1 MSNHIKHIILES
13 ERYPT
18 KEHYPF
24 NLPLFSETKKIELP
38 TPITLFV
45 GENGSGKS
53 TLLEAIAVAAGIYI
67 WRNGMTSRAIVNRY
81 EASLHR
87 YLKVKWENGSVPG
100 SFFGAQIF
108 KDFAS
113 ILEEW
118 AINDPGQLELF
129 GGKSLLSQSHGQ
141 SLMSFF
147 RSRYKLK
154 GLYLLDEP
162 ETALSPST
170 QLELLQLISEN
181 SQKGHAQFIIAT
193 HSPILLACK
202 NAIIYNFNKMPLAS
216 VNYEDTE
223 HFKVYRDFLN
233 HHKKYVE
240 AFSSATH
247 LYQNKI

>member
-1 MSNHIKHIILES
+1 MSYHIKSITLES

-24 NLPLFSETKKIELP
+24 SLPLFSETKELHFLNP
-38 TPITLFV
+38 VTLFV

-67 WRNGMTSRAIVNRY
+67 WRSHQTTRVSYNRY

-87 YLKVKWENGSVPG
+87 YIKINWVNEKIPG

-118 AINDPGQLELF
+118 ASTDPGQLELF
-129 GGKSLLSQSHGQ
+129 GGKSLITQSHGQ
-141 SLMSFF
+141 SLMAFF
-147 RSRYKLK
+147 KNRYKLK
-154 GLYLLDEP
+154 GIYLLDEP
-162 ETALSPST
+162 ETALSPSS
-170 QLELLQLISEN
+170 QLELLQLIN
-181 SQKGHAQFIIAT
+181 KNAKAGHAQFIVAT

-202 NAIIYNFNKMPLAS
+202 NATIYSFDQIPLSS
-216 VNYEDTE
+216 VRYEETE
-223 HFKVYRDFLN
+223 HYKVYRDFLN
-233 HHKKYVE
+233 HREKY
-240 AFSSATH
+240 
-247 LYQNKI
+247 LID

>member
-1 MSNHIKHIILES
+1 MSHHLKSIILET

-24 NLPLFSETKKIELP
+24 SLPLFSETKQLDFP
-38 TPITLFV
+38 SPVTLFV

-67 WRNGMTSRAIVNRY
+67 WRNSMNSRYQVNHY

-87 YLKVKWENGSVPG
+87 YLKLKWTKGEVPG

-113 ILEEW
+113 LLEEW
-118 AINDPGQLELF
+118 ATTDPGQLELF
-129 GGKSLLSQSHGQ
+129 GGKSLISQSHGQ

-147 RSRYKLK
+147 KNRYKLE

-162 ETALSPST
+162 ETALSPSS
-170 QLELLQLISEN
+170 QLELLQLLSEN
-181 SQKGHAQFIIAT
+181 AKAGHAQFIVVT
-193 HSPILLACK
+193 HSPIILACEE
-202 NAIIYNFNKMPLAS
+202 ATIYSFDKMPVAEIE
-216 VNYEDTE
+216 YEDTE
-223 HFKVYRDFLN
+223 HYRIYRDFLN
-233 HHKKYVE
+233 HREKY
-240 AFSSATH
+240 
-247 LYQNKI
+247 LP

>member
-1 MSNHIKHIILES
+1 MSYHLKSITIES

-24 NLPLFSETKKIELP
+24 SLPLFSETKELNFSSP
-38 TPITLFV
+38 VTLFV

-67 WRNGMTSRAIVNRY
+67 WRTGMNSRYQVNRH

-87 YLKVKWENGSVPG
+87 YIKINWTKGKVPG

-113 ILEEW
+113 ILDEW
-118 AINDPGQLELF
+118 ASSDPGLLELF
-129 GGKSLLSQSHGQ
+129 GGKSLITQSHGQ

-147 RSRYKLK
+147 RSRYKLE

-170 QLELLQLISEN
+170 QLELLQLLSEN
-181 SQKGHAQFIIAT
+181 AKGGHAQFIVVT
-193 HSPILLACK
+193 HSPILLACEE
-202 NAIIYNFNKMPLAS
+202 ATIYSFDKMPVTS
-216 VNYEDTE
+216 VEYEDTE
-223 HFKVYRDFLN
+223 HFRVYRDFLN
-233 HHKKYVE
+233 HREKYLVG
-240 AFSSATH
+240 
-247 LYQNKI
+247 

>member
-1 MSNHIKHIILES
+1 MYHLNSITLETD
-13 ERYPT
+13 RYPT
-18 KEHYPF
+18 TEHYPF
-24 NLPLFSETKKIELP
+24 NLPLFSETKRLDFASP
-38 TPITLFV
+38 VTMFV

-67 WRNGMTSRAIVNRY
+67 WRNGMNSRYRVNRY

-87 YLKVKWENGSVPG
+87 YLKVSWVNGTVPG

-118 AINDPGQLELF
+118 ATTDPGQLELF
-129 GGKSLLSQSHGQ
+129 GGKSLISQSHGQ

-147 RSRYKLK
+147 KSRYKLK

-162 ETALSPST
+162 ETALSPSS
-170 QLELLQLISEN
+170 QLELLQLLSEN
-181 SQKGHAQFIIAT
+181 AKAGHAQFIVAT

-202 NAIIYNFNKMPLAS
+202 NATIYNFDEMPVS
-216 VNYEDTE
+216 QIKYEDTE
-223 HFKVYRDFLN
+223 HFRVYRDFLN
-233 HHKKYVE
+233 HREKYLAE
-240 AFSSATH
+240 
-247 LYQNKI
+247 

>member
-1 MSNHIKHIILES
+1 MSYHLKSVLLEP

-18 KEHYPF
+18 REHYPF
-24 NLPLFSETKKIELP
+24 SLPLFTETKELHFSSP
-38 TPITLFV
+38 VTLFV

-67 WRNGMTSRAIVNRY
+67 WRTGMNTRYRVNRY

-87 YLKVKWENGSVPG
+87 YLKIQWAKGKVPG

-118 AINDPGQLELF
+118 AVTDPGQLELF
-129 GGKSLLSQSHGQ
+129 GGKSLLTQSHGQ

-147 RSRYKLK
+147 KSRYKIK

-162 ETALSPST
+162 ETALSPSS
-170 QLELLQLISEN
+170 QLELLQLLSKN
-181 SQKGHAQFIIAT
+181 AKAGHAQFIVAT
-193 HSPILLACK
+193 HSPILLACEE
-202 NAIIYNFNKMPLAS
+202 ATIYSFDKMPVS
-216 VNYEDTE
+216 TVKYEDTE
-223 HFKVYRDFLN
+223 HYKVYHDFLN
-233 HHKKYVE
+233 HREKY
-240 AFSSATH
+240 
-247 LYQNKI
+247 LIP

>member
-1 MSNHIKHIILES
+1 MSYHLKSITIES
-13 ERYPT
+13 DRYPT

-24 NLPLFSETKKIELP
+24 SLPLFSETKKLDFP
-38 TPITLFV
+38 SPVTLFV

-67 WRNGMTSRAIVNRY
+67 WRTGVNARYQVNRY

-87 YLKVKWENGSVPG
+87 YLKVHWTKGKVPG

-113 ILEEW
+113 ILDEW
-118 AINDPGQLELF
+118 ASTDPGLLEMF
-129 GGKSLLSQSHGQ
+129 GGKSLITQSHGQ

-147 RSRYKLK
+147 RSRYKLE

-170 QLELLQLISEN
+170 QLELLQLLSEN
-181 SQKGHAQFIIAT
+181 AKGGHAQFIVVT
-193 HSPILLACK
+193 HSPILLACQE
-202 NAIIYNFNKMPLAS
+202 ATIYSFDKMPVSS
-216 VNYEDTE
+216 VDYEDTE
-223 HFKVYRDFLN
+223 HFRVYRDFLN
-233 HHKKYVE
+233 HREKYL
-240 AFSSATH
+240 AG
-247 LYQNKI
+247 

>member
-1 MSNHIKHIILES
+1 MSYHLSRIFLES

-18 KEHYPF
+18 RDHYPF
-24 NLPLFSETKKIELP
+24 SLPLFSETNRLDFP
-38 TPITLFV
+38 SPVTLFV

-53 TLLEAIAVAAGIYI
+53 TLLEAIAEAAGIYI
-67 WRNGMTSRAIVNRY
+67 WRTGMNSRYRVNQY

-87 YLKVKWENGSVPG
+87 YIKVEWVDGKVPG

-118 AINDPGQLELF
+118 ATTDPGQLELF
-129 GGKSLLSQSHGQ
+129 GGKSLISQSHGQ

-162 ETALSPST
+162 ETALSPSS
-170 QLELLQLISEN
+170 QLELLQLLNEN
-181 SQKGHAQFIIAT
+181 AKAGHAQFIVAT
-193 HSPILLACK
+193 HSPILLACEE
-202 NAIIYNFNKMPLAS
+202 ATIYSFDKMPVS
-216 VNYEDTE
+216 TVKYEDTE
-223 HFKVYRDFLN
+223 HFRVYRDFLN
-233 HHKKYVE
+233 HREKY
-240 AFSSATH
+240 
-247 LYQNKI
+247 LIG

>member
-1 MSNHIKHIILES
+1 MSHHLRSVILEP

-24 NLPLFSETKKIELP
+24 SLPLFSETKELHFP
-38 TPITLFV
+38 SPVTMFV

-53 TLLEAIAVAAGIYI
+53 TLLEAMAVAAGIYI
-67 WRNGMTSRAIVNRY
+67 WRTGMDTRYRYNRY

-87 YLKVKWENGSVPG
+87 YLKMEWVKGKVPG

-118 AINDPGQLELF
+118 AITDPGQLELF
-129 GGKSLLSQSHGQ
+129 GGKSLLTQSHGQ

-147 RSRYKLK
+147 RSRYKLE

-162 ETALSPST
+162 ETALSPSS
-170 QLELLQLISEN
+170 QLELLQLLSKN
-181 SQKGHAQFIIAT
+181 AKAGHAQFIVAT
-193 HSPILLACK
+193 HSPILLACEE
-202 NAIIYNFNKMPLAS
+202 ATIYSFNKTPIS
-216 VNYEDTE
+216 TVEYEDTE
-223 HFKVYRDFLN
+223 HFRVYHDFLN
-233 HHKKYVE
+233 HREKY
-240 AFSSATH
+240 
-247 LYQNKI
+247 LIG

>member
-1 MSNHIKHIILES
+1 MSYHLKSIKLES
-13 ERYPT
+13 DRYPT

-24 NLPLFSETKKIELP
+24 SLPLFSETKTLNFP
-38 TPITLFV
+38 SPVTLFV

-53 TLLEAIAVAAGIYI
+53 TLLEAIAVAVGIYI
-67 WRNGMTSRAIVNRY
+67 WRSGMNSRYQVNRY

-87 YLKVKWENGSVPG
+87 YLNVEWVNGKVPG

-118 AINDPGQLELF
+118 ATTDPGQLELF
-129 GGKSLLSQSHGQ
+129 GGKSLISQSHGQ

-147 RSRYKLK
+147 KSRYKLK

-162 ETALSPST
+162 ETALSPSS
-170 QLELLQLISEN
+170 QLELLQLLSEN
-181 SQKGHAQFIIAT
+181 AKAGHAQFIVAT

-202 NAIIYNFNKMPLAS
+202 EATIYNFNEMPVS
-216 VNYEDTE
+216 TVDYEDTE

-233 HHKKYVE
+233 HREKY
-240 AFSSATH
+240 
-247 LYQNKI
+247 LID

>member
-1 MSNHIKHIILES
+1 MSYHLKSIELEP

-18 KEHYPF
+18 TEHYPF
-24 NLPLFSETKKIELP
+24 SLPLFSKTKELQFP
-38 TPITLFV
+38 GPVTMFV

-67 WRNGMTSRAIVNRY
+67 WRSGMNSRVQFNRY

-87 YLKVKWENGSVPG
+87 YLKVNWTNGKVHG

-118 AINDPGQLELF
+118 ASTDPGQLELF
-129 GGKSLLSQSHGQ
+129 GGKSLISQSHGQ

-147 RSRYKLK
+147 RNRYKLK

-162 ETALSPST
+162 ETALSPSS
-170 QLELLQLISEN
+170 QLELLQLIN
-181 SQKGHAQFIIAT
+181 KNAKAGHAQFILAT
-193 HSPILLACK
+193 HSPILLACPE
-202 NAIIYNFNKMPLAS
+202 ATIYSFDKMPVSS
-216 VNYEDTE
+216 VQYEDTE

-233 HHKKYVE
+233 HRERYLI
-240 AFSSATH
+240 S
-247 LYQNKI
+247 